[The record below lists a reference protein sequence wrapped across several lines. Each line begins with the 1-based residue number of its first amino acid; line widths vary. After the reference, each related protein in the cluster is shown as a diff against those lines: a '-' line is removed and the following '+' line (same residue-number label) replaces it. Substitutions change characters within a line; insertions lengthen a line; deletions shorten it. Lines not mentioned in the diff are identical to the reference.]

1 MLLMIQANFKDAV
14 AVLPA
19 VAILE
24 RQEQIVRR
32 LAGEGNQKRK
42 EERRL
47 IVNAQSTMTVISGR
61 EEIREG

>member
-1 MLLMIQANFKDAV
+1 MIQANFKDAV
-14 AVLPA
+14 AVLLA

-32 LAGEGNQKRK
+32 LAGEGSQKRK